1 MRLSNK
7 STFSLAS
14 LILLLALGVVFGTT
28 FVMAHAPDDT
38 TVGPH
43 THPVTEAVAEDA
55 SATPPVLPVPLH
67 NTHPVPVIT
76 LRSGQPNVRGNMIA
90 LDATTN
96 TTFTLIVDY
105 GTDVTDTAT
114 NTDTTGVAD
123 DDLSIADAAHATLQV
138 DSTAATDATLA
149 ITRVGSSDSMFRV
162 VVTPGLYPNADTA
175 ATATNDDTLMFRI
188 QLPAGDLF
196 SLQTT
201 EVVGTAVD
209 PVTVPG
215 GESLAS
221 ALYTFTLVDVLPP
234 PEPDTTVPV
243 LSIGTPTFDAGK
255 GQVTFTIT
263 VTEANPG
270 TDAGD
275 GLSLSDITSGV
286 TNGSVVDFADNNDG
300 TYTVLVMPTDAAMP
314 VSLSIA
320 AGAVVDAS
328 DNSSGAVE
336 AVTWTPTGYTPPVIP
351 KVTFTSIGSATIG
364 EAFAVTLGNADTT
377 MMLADLNIGLSDITV
392 TQTATDGTASVLA
405 RTYNGTTGVVTFTPT
420 AAGTV
425 KVAATVN
432 GQTDESVA
440 ITVVMAA
447 RVAVAV
453 TATPSATAVNGSTP
467 IVVTLSATAP
477 AMVPSDLEAAD
488 FTVMEG
494 SIALNAVVN
503 VGAVTGTVSLTITPA
518 GTGNTIV
525 TVAPSTTGIAKVRF
539 AQVSV
544 MVDRTAPTIE
554 FSLLTRDAKADVA
567 VQVGITV
574 FGTDDALAVGDINVV
589 QTVNG
594 SFESLEHTYIA
605 APSVVT
611 FTPNAM
617 STVVV
622 SVDADAVM
630 DAVGNGNAAA
640 NSGDIAVAAADLVD
654 STAPTA
660 TIIGRQRTERAFEVT
675 ITFNEALKAGETL
688 TADEITVTNGSIAN
702 VAEHT
707 TTSNA
712 FTGTVTPDHGVRSV
726 TIQVNAGAV
735 KDASDNANA
744 ATPATAH
751 AITVRSTSVPF
762 DPPPSAA
769 SKLEGLVIPGKSF
782 VLLTR
787 ANSEGLPAVLPSNA
801 SMVVWADMPDIEA
814 LFYSGGSINIT
825 VSGVGNRSVLFT
837 EFMWARNLAKIG
849 QTGEL
854 AHQWIEI
861 YNNNDDPVT
870 ATVETKAGRP
880 ALAHGTD
887 RVSNVVGAGW
897 KLEDLGQNGSDDGEG
912 GSAEVDFVSM
922 YKVDK
927 SAGDKDGSIK
937 GHWGV
942 SSEVYFALHKG
953 TPGKFERSGVGTIG
967 ATSFNV
973 GPIIFN
979 EIANRNN
986 SDKAYE
992 WIELRNKSGGE
1003 VNLKNWQISIVTAVG
1018 QDNVFYDFPDADRK
1032 VPAGGLLL
1040 LVDTDPA
1047 NDPNHPLQ
1055 TGWNITKNAANQV
1068 NGVGAHSPRYMVAD
1082 FKDDGLPD
1090 DGKFVL
1096 ILRNRKDKRGIAEH
1110 LIDIAGYDDDL
1121 KVSAEDAGFTNL
1133 WPLKGGVRDAQLS
1146 NNKLE
1151 VNQVHR
1157 RQKDSIWGTSST
1169 NYGRN
1174 GGNHGDDTAWRGVGW
1189 TSVGYKRNAA
1199 RNSAHGGT
1207 PGFPNGAIKSDGGDA
1222 IAALVISEIMYDTSR
1237 NLPQWVEIQNLSNS
1251 IGVNLNNAS
1260 LFIVNHHLKA
1270 DGTDYTEGKLSER
1283 INIDNMEIP
1292 PNQTALVVST
1302 GARSYTNLPNE
1313 RVWNLRRGRGEKLL
1327 NPNGFQITLK
1337 LKTNEGDAN
1346 KHQTADVVGNLPD
1359 APAGSRPDEQS
1370 YLDALWDW
1378 PAGTDANGNRV
1389 SVARKTST
1397 KIMTLDGRS
1406 AGHWLSSM
1414 DDPRLSL
1421 IREQTYYGHSND
1433 VSSPGQTIGAAL
1445 PVNLSSF
1452 RPTLEDGKVVIH
1464 WTTESELD
1472 NAGFNILRSE
1482 TRNGEYKQVNSELIA
1497 GHGTTGERH
1506 TYKWVD
1512 QTAKPGVV
1520 YYYQIEDVSFAGEHQ
1535 VLAVTKLK
1543 GLISAKDK
1551 LTTTWS
1557 ELKQASQ

>member
-14 LILLLALGVVFGTT
+14 LILLLALGFLYAVTP
-28 FVMAHAPDDT
+28 VMAHAPGSDERAHDHPLLETLPAQNLNPGTGPGQDEDTDDPGEAEVT
-38 TVGPH
+38 AHNV
-43 THPVTEAVAEDA
+43 HPI
-55 SATPPVLPVPLH
+55 
-67 NTHPVPVIT
+67 PVIT
-76 LRSGQPNVRGNMIA
+76 LKRGQTNVRGNMIA

-96 TTFTLIVDY
+96 TTFTLVVDY
-105 GTDVTDTAT
+105 RTDVTTSAT
-114 NTDTTGVAD
+114 NTDTSTVAD
-123 DDLSIADAAHATLQV
+123 GDLAIGDAAHATLQV
-138 DSTAATDATLA
+138 NSTAAADAGLA
-149 ITRVGSSDSMFRV
+149 ITRVADDASMFEV
-162 VVTPGLYPNADTA
+162 VVTPRLYPNADT
-175 ATATNDDTLMFRI
+175 TADTNDDTLTFRI
-188 QLPAGDLF
+188 QLPAGGLF

-201 EVVGTAVD
+201 EIGTGVD

-221 ALYTFTLVDVLPP
+221 ALSVFTLVDALPELPPDP
-234 PEPDTTVPV
+234 PEPDTTAPSFTVVTTPAGNTALTAGDPV
-243 LSIGTPTFDAGK
+243 QFTLTATEELGTGNNELLATNVEGTTNVTSMSFVRVSNTQYVVIVTPTDHTKPIVLTIAADAVFDTADTPNGNAE
-255 GQVTFTIT
+255 QTFTFTPADTVAPT
-263 VTEANPG
+263 VTITSAAGTGTDADKVVFTFTFSEALAAGSFTSADIDRTQSNVLLAGEPVMSTTDPKVYTLVVTPPATGSATIVLKTGSVMDIQDNVLEGDQSHTYIPPVPPGPATITAPAGGNVGNTTAGATITITFSKDPGTVTAAGVTLDGSGTTRTVTAGTASGSISLTWTG
-270 TDAGD
+270 TDAGTSDD
-275 GLSLSDITSGV
+275 GSG
-286 TNGSVVDFADNNDG
+286 TI
-300 TYTVLVMPTDAAMP
+300 TYTIPAVPTVGP
-314 VSLSIA
+314 VS
-320 AGAVVDAS
+320 
-328 DNSSGAVE
+328 
-336 AVTWTPTGYTPPVIP
+336 
-351 KVTFTSIGSATIG
+351 SA
-364 EAFAVTLGNADTT
+364 N
-377 MMLADLNIGLSDITV
+377 
-392 TQTATDGTASVLA
+392 
-405 RTYNGTTGVVTFTPT
+405 
-420 AAGTV
+420 
-425 KVAATVN
+425 
-432 GQTDESVA
+432 
-440 ITVVMAA
+440 
-447 RVAVAV
+447 
-453 TATPSATAVNGSTP
+453 
-467 IVVTLSATAP
+467 
-477 AMVPSDLEAAD
+477 
-488 FTVMEG
+488 
-494 SIALNAVVN
+494 
-503 VGAVTGTVSLTITPA
+503 
-518 GTGNTIV
+518 
-525 TVAPSTTGIAKVRF
+525 
-539 AQVSV
+539 
-544 MVDRTAPTIE
+544 
-554 FSLLTRDAKADVA
+554 
-567 VQVGITV
+567 
-574 FGTDDALAVGDINVV
+574 
-589 QTVNG
+589 
-594 SFESLEHTYIA
+594 
-605 APSVVT
+605 
-611 FTPNAM
+611 
-617 STVVV
+617 
-622 SVDADAVM
+622 
-630 DAVGNGNAAA
+630 
-640 NSGDIAVAAADLVD
+640 
-654 STAPTA
+654 
-660 TIIGRQRTERAFEVT
+660 
-675 ITFNEALKAGETL
+675 
-688 TADEITVTNGSIAN
+688 
-702 VAEHT
+702 
-707 TTSNA
+707 
-712 FTGTVTPDHGVRSV
+712 
-726 TIQVNAGAV
+726 
-735 KDASDNANA
+735 
-744 ATPATAH
+744 
-751 AITVRSTSVPF
+751 
-762 DPPPSAA
+762 
-769 SKLEGLVIPGKSF
+769 KLEGLVIPGKSF
-782 VLLTR
+782 VLLTH
-787 ANSEGLPAVLPSNA
+787 ADPEGLPETLSSDAT
-801 SMVVWADMPDIEA
+801 VVWDDMPDLEA

-825 VSGVGNRSVLFT
+825 VPDVGNRSVLFT
-837 EFMWARNLAKIG
+837 EFMWARNLAKVG
-849 QTGEL
+849 TAGEL

-861 YNNNDDPVT
+861 YNNNADDVT
-870 ATVETKAGRP
+870 ATVMTKAGRP

-922 YKVDK
+922 YKKNK
-927 SAGDKDGSIK
+927 SAGDKDGSNK

-942 SSEVYFALHKG
+942 SSEVYLAYHKG
-953 TPGKFERSGVGTIG
+953 TPGKFERSAVGTIG

-986 SDKAYE
+986 GDKAYE

-1096 ILRNRKDKRGIAEH
+1096 ILRNRKDKRGKAEH
-1110 LIDIAGYDDDL
+1110 LKDIAGYDDNL

-1222 IAALVISEIMYDTSR
+1222 IAALVISEIMLDTSR
-1237 NLPQWVEIQNLSNS
+1237 NLPQWVEIQNLSSS

-1313 RVWNLRRGRGEKLL
+1313 RVWNLRRGRGETLL

-1421 IREQTYYGHSND
+1421 IREHTYYGHSND
-1433 VSSPGQTIGAAL
+1433 VSSPGQTVGTPL
-1445 PVNLSSF
+1445 PVNLSTF
-1452 RPTLEDGKVVIH
+1452 RPILEDGKVVIH

-1472 NAGFNILRSE
+1472 NAGFNIYRSE
-1482 TRNGEYKQVNSELIA
+1482 ARDGEYKQVNTAGLIEGA
-1497 GHGTTGERH
+1497 GTTGERT
-1506 TYKWVD
+1506 TYEWVD

-1520 YYYQIEDVSFAGEHQ
+1520 YYYQIEDVSFAGERQ
-1535 VLAVTKLK
+1535 ALALTKLK
-1543 GLISAKDK
+1543 GLISAKNK
-1551 LTTTWS
+1551 LTTRWG
-1557 ELKQASQ
+1557 ELKSQD